1 MQEYFGVKIGEVAR
15 LAIPLTATE
24 TIVRVTL
31 KDICP
36 IPGVNPYLLG
46 VVNQAGSLIWLFNLP
61 AFLGVRL
68 SPSIQTSLVVVIAE
82 KSSSLEEPGKSVR
95 RIGCIVADLEG
106 IFLLDVSSLQPM
118 PHQVNP
124 SIRHVFKGLMIRQ
137 LSSGYSP
144 YEIGASTNP
153 VRVAVLSPPA
163 LFEYLQG
170 VVPNPSIDSLR
181 VSHHA

>member
-24 TIVRVTL
+24 TILRITL

-36 IPGVNPYLLG
+36 IPGVNPYLIG
-46 VVNQAGSLIWLFNLP
+46 VVNQAGSLLWLFNLP
-61 AFLGVRL
+61 AFLGVHL
-68 SPSIQTSLVVVIAE
+68 SSSTQSSLVVVIAE
-82 KSSSLEEPGKSVR
+82 QPSSLGESEKSIR

-106 IFLLDVSSLQPM
+106 IFVLDVSSLQPM
-118 PHQVNP
+118 PPQVSP
-124 SIRHVFKGLMIRQ
+124 SIRHIFKGLMIRQ

-144 YEIGASTNP
+144 YEIGASSNP
-153 VRVAVLSPPA
+153 VRVAVLDPPA

-170 VVPNPSIDSLR
+170 VPHQPIDPLR
-181 VSHHA
+181 ISHA